1 MTSDPS
7 IQADPLI
14 DRMESG
20 LRLKLFSS
28 AQRKRFFAHLKGAEQ
43 IHFANKAADSGKCQV
58 ISIHPPGVG
67 HIRSKHDVTMYM
79 DDAFRLRRRL
89 AKLRRKIV
97 ISGRLNR

>member
-1 MTSDPS
+1 M
-7 IQADPLI
+7 I
-14 DRMESG
+14 DRIESG

-43 IHFANKAADSGKCQV
+43 IHFANKAAESGKCQV

-89 AKLRRKIV
+89 AKLSKKIL
-97 ISGRLNR
+97 ISGKMNPPGQRY

>member
-1 MTSDPS
+1 M
-7 IQADPLI
+7 I
-14 DRMESG
+14 DRIESG

-28 AQRKRFFAHLKGAEQ
+28 AQRKRFFAHLKEAEQ
-43 IHFANKAADSGKCQV
+43 IHFANKAVESGKCQV

-89 AKLRRKIV
+89 AKLSKKIL
-97 ISGRLNR
+97 ISGKMNPPGQRY